1 MEKIDIG
8 IAEILADYLLNG
20 DAMLTSNRLK
30 ELFGYEAL
38 APIDERVTIFK
49 RKVYGWN
56 YANKK
61 KYDNAV
67 LASFIELWIRIEDGK
82 RMKFEL
88 EKNFKIGGRLAMF
101 TKLDTKFAVT
111 KKIDQFRNAL
121 GGVNPL
127 R

>member
-1 MEKIDIG
+1 MEKIDKEV
-8 IAEILADYLLNG
+8 AEILADYMLNG

-30 ELFGYEAL
+30 ELFSYEAL

-49 RKVYGWN
+49 RKVYGWD

-61 KYDNAV
+61 KYDNAI
-67 LASFIELWIRIEDGK
+67 LASFIELWIRVEDGK

-88 EKNFKIGGRLAMF
+88 EKNFKIGGRLATF
-101 TKLDTKFAVT
+101 TRLDTKFAVT